1 MEFLFDQSS
10 GQESSI
16 HEDNQLLPWESDD
29 TYSNPS
35 ETASETIQSETSEDR
50 DFVISDTDQLSYA
63 SPSSSNLSNASLKEK
78 GLKKPIKTITRRSVD
93 RNGRRVVQ
101 YLVLW
106 YSWETND
113 PFQYEGLENS

>member
-1 MEFLFDQSS
+1 MEFLFEQPSD
-10 GQESSI
+10 QESSI
-16 HEDNQLLPWESDD
+16 HDDNQLLSWESDD

-50 DFVISDTDQLSYA
+50 DFVIADTDQLSYA
-63 SPSSSNLSNASLKEK
+63 SLSSSNLSNASLKEK
-78 GLKKPIKTITRRSVD
+78 GVKKPIKTITRRSVD

-106 YSWETND
+106 YSWEIND
-113 PFQYEGLENS
+113 PFQYEGLEIS